1 MMWRALWIALLMQGA
16 LASTLQNDA
25 EEIIESDIEYFE
37 ELDEEL
43 DKPEI
48 QDPFQDEE
56 DVEHDLQA
64 MSAKSIDVNAEN
76 GKAGKIDVMNHVHS
90 VPLEEEEAMVGGY
103 IFDVDDNNRNPQQ
116 RCYVRNQGTDKS
128 KMPDN
133 IENSIVDAGGQIN
146 DDGTNRAQWAKC
158 LPPPMYTL
166 LSIESFAEGDIYNG
180 RYEKRMRNATDFYAT
195 LKWLHNE
202 ACSHVSVRLENEVML
217 KKIQEEVNFRERVG
231 TGFRIKQALDPLIKL
246 IVEQYHSTKP
256 EINPAN
262 AKTFK
267 LIKDAI
273 GPLKQA
279 LRIARHS
286 SMVTLE
292 NGEGRRRN
300 QCSKSAKEMLDPL
313 YNNVMKFEINEVDT
327 FLHTRPGPLE
337 DMMTGDGK
345 RGLGNPVVGSDG
357 LPDSLKNYGK
367 CGKPL
372 FDYAGYVLYTFTVSQ
387 DKNDQITFLTKDG
400 FKTPEQIVQMAQG
413 VPLRQILPPDAYEV
427 ETKTTSYQDD
437 MFASGNLACNYRKDG
452 LWTLTS
458 YDRNSQDNKVTATQ
472 EEGYFCVWM
481 LNDLLVLPENQRAG
495 FSNTEFIAKSPQ
507 EMARVMNGDVE
518 NYKRYFPKP
527 GESYKYYH
535 CHYSP
540 RNSGAARVHSF
551 QHQAERHYPGGI
563 RQYCNC
569 DWRRMGMIV
578 SRCDCTLDAK
588 ANGGCRRV
596 EMEMLNEHT
605 QHDLWRKD
613 GNKNVPSR
621 VAIVHGDLAEGKIK
635 SYTYNNNRR
644 RRNPDNKNIYQAS
657 TGRVRATTN
666 GNGGN
671 NVVCSVQSNTG
682 VPQGNFQNVQRP
694 ANNKFTA
701 SGYPPK
707 TGNCQAG
714 AKGWNQDIFYNYN
727 DANLQ
732 NGNTDRLAT
741 RRPS

>member
-1 MMWRALWIALLMQGA
+1 MMTG
-16 LASTLQNDA
+16 
-25 EEIIESDIEYFE
+25 
-37 ELDEEL
+37 
-43 DKPEI
+43 
-48 QDPFQDEE
+48 
-56 DVEHDLQA
+56 
-64 MSAKSIDVNAEN
+64 
-76 GKAGKIDVMNHVHS
+76 
-90 VPLEEEEAMVGGY
+90 
-103 IFDVDDNNRNPQQ
+103 
-116 RCYVRNQGTDKS
+116 
-128 KMPDN
+128 
-133 IENSIVDAGGQIN
+133 
-146 DDGTNRAQWAKC
+146 DG
-158 LPPPMYTL
+158 L
-166 LSIESFAEGDIYNG
+166 G
-180 RYEKRMRNATDFYAT
+180 
-195 LKWLHNE
+195 
-202 ACSHVSVRLENEVML
+202 
-217 KKIQEEVNFRERVG
+217 
-231 TGFRIKQALDPLIKL
+231 
-246 IVEQYHSTKP
+246 
-256 EINPAN
+256 
-262 AKTFK
+262 
-267 LIKDAI
+267 
-273 GPLKQA
+273 
-279 LRIARHS
+279 
-286 SMVTLE
+286 
-292 NGEGRRRN
+292 
-300 QCSKSAKEMLDPL
+300 KSAKEMLDPL

-372 FDYAGYVLYTFTVSQ
+372 FDYAGYTLYTLTVSQ
-387 DKNDQITFLTKDG
+387 NKKEEITFLTKDG
-400 FKTPEQIVQMAQG
+400 WLTPEQIVAKSMN
-413 VPLRQILPPDAYEV
+413 VPLRAVLPPDAYEV

-437 MFASGNLACNYRKDG
+437 MFASGNLACGDRKDG

-741 RRPS
+741 RRPSQSSLVSGINRPSSSSTWSGFRSQQQFAVQWSGILKRPTAHRLKFELTSDDGSMLFINNNRILSNDGRHSWRYNYGQYTVQAGEAYRLRVVYFQYNSNAGILFNIKDWNAVII